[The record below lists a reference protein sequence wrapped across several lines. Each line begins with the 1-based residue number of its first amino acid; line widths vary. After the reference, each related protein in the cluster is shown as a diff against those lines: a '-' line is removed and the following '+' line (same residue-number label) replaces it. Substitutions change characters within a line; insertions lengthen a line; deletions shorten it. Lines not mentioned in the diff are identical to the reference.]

1 MTATGGTLIS
11 NGITTV
17 HTTRVFGTYL
27 NGGQYAQIVQST
39 AKVFED
45 DIVATPVVGFEG
57 SVQHVTERPSFGL
70 EASSDPG
77 PATNKRPRNNDNL
90 PLESLFGD
98 HSRNSASNSITVLDE
113 ENDEDDQSPTG
124 LASRIRQRLALKKT
138 KQQEFKA
145 RLKNRFERFKTTL
158 QSEEQQQ
165 TPRQNGNIGR
175 GSVSQISLPT
185 GSRSSSSSFGRSSF
199 RQGRRERFRSRE
211 SVPEQAPQ
219 EVIEEVEVATTG
231 GRSRVTG
238 GRSRFRDRIRGRVRP
253 SNQVKPVAIELQQE
267 SVEDLLGSPSVQH
280 ERNSGFG
287 TRGRTKNRFRDRI
300 SPAQTR
306 RVGATSA
313 PPSSFKASR
322 PKLDFTSS
330 GEESSKPLTFKKFN
344 RFNRPDFRQSLL
356 EKILNKGKGKNT
368 LDPEE
373 QAELIETQQKEEPRT
388 VPENESGDLPEYD
401 FIEEIDAND
410 VDSDP
415 LQTTL
420 QVSTMMPE
428 DKKATS
434 TYLRIATIRS
444 PYSFSFED
452 GMSTRFIT
460 VTR

>member
-1 MTATGGTLIS
+1 M
-11 NGITTV
+11 
-17 HTTRVFGTYL
+17 
-27 NGGQYAQIVQST
+27 
-39 AKVFED
+39 
-45 DIVATPVVGFEG
+45 
-57 SVQHVTERPSFGL
+57 
-70 EASSDPG
+70 
-77 PATNKRPRNNDNL
+77 
-90 PLESLFGD
+90 
-98 HSRNSASNSITVLDE
+98 
-113 ENDEDDQSPTG
+113 
-124 LASRIRQRLALKKT
+124 
-138 KQQEFKA
+138 
-145 RLKNRFERFKTTL
+145 
-158 QSEEQQQ
+158 
-165 TPRQNGNIGR
+165 
-175 GSVSQISLPT
+175 
-185 GSRSSSSSFGRSSF
+185 
-199 RQGRRERFRSRE
+199 
-211 SVPEQAPQ
+211 
-219 EVIEEVEVATTG
+219 
-231 GRSRVTG
+231 
-238 GRSRFRDRIRGRVRP
+238 
-253 SNQVKPVAIELQQE
+253 
-267 SVEDLLGSPSVQH
+267 
-280 ERNSGFG
+280 
-287 TRGRTKNRFRDRI
+287 
-300 SPAQTR
+300 
-306 RVGATSA
+306 
-313 PPSSFKASR
+313 
-322 PKLDFTSS
+322 DFTSS